1 MHPNTVSMPTPAAR
15 LVALVL
21 LALAVGPWASASAAP
36 LFPKGDTAKGQ
47 ALHQQKCASCHNSM
61 MPDGKGEELYS
72 EDFRKMKSA
81 SELRTMVEFCANR
94 SRAGWFEEEIEHAS
108 RFLNDRFYQFKR

>member
-1 MHPNTVSMPTPAAR
+1 
-15 LVALVL
+15 
-21 LALAVGPWASASAAP
+21 
-36 LFPKGDTAKGQ
+36 
-47 ALHQQKCASCHNSM
+47 
-61 MPDGKGEELYS
+61 
-72 EDFRKMKSA
+72 MKSA

>member
-1 MHPNTVSMPTPAAR
+1 MSPVHPNSVSMSTR
-15 LVALVL
+15 LAGLVL
-21 LALAVGPWASASAAP
+21 LACLGPWAAASAAQ
-36 LFPKGDTAKGQ
+36 LFPKGDPAKGQ

-94 SRAGWFEEEIEHAS
+94 SRAGWFEEEIEHAT